1 MRELTDTLPVAV
13 YTTDVAGRITHFNEA
28 AASLWG
34 RRPVLGEDRW
44 CGSWRL
50 YSPDGTPMRGRT
62 SGEGRCGLIGDG
74 VAARVCR
81 CSPKRT
87 SLAELKITKAL
98 ADVCRI
104 AASMAGR

>member
-44 CGSWRL
+44 CGSWQL
-50 YSPDGTPMRGRT
+50 FWADGTPLPHDRCPMAMALKEDRPVRGLE
-62 SGEGRCGLIGDG
+62 GEHGKVWEMIRLRWEQRSRCCWRPWPDT
-74 VAARVCR
+74 RR
-81 CSPKRT
+81 
-87 SLAELKITKAL
+87 
-98 ADVCRI
+98 
-104 AASMAGR
+104 